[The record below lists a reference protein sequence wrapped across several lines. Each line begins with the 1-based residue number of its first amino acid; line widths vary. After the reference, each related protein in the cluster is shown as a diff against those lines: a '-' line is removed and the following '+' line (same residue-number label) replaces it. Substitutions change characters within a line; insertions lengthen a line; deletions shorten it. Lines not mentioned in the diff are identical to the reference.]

1 MIGCFAIGDTH
12 QRLHRKD
19 LQALQLHGKNS
30 SLKKSQEKIASKM
43 AKGFTILSQDES
55 IFTADSI
62 FRKKMRAKRGTRPAI
77 LVNGNISSKDDHLWG
92 IGS

>member
-1 MIGCFAIGDTH
+1 
-12 QRLHRKD
+12 
-19 LQALQLHGKNS
+19 
-30 SLKKSQEKIASKM
+30 M

-62 FRKKMRAKRGTRPAI
+62 FRKKMRVKKRTRPVI